1 MFTPQAMPEPLAQ
14 VLTQVREWSG
24 DDARSALV
32 SEGAEARAAWLA
44 GLQHLADA
52 VTAAALT
59 AVEVFDAHGDGE
71 VLHGAANTSA
81 WLRGALR
88 LTGPEASERV
98 RVARATRTVLADPV
112 DRLNAGELTYD
123 HVRAIER
130 GTRHLPPEQQL
141 AGARVLTDLAR
152 QATVSDVRTAATH
165 LHYVLDPD
173 GSLAESQR
181 QFDRRHLTL
190 APLMDGMTSLTG
202 LLDAESAALLDAA
215 LQPFLVP
222 GGAHDTRTTAQRR
235 ADGLTQIVQTAC
247 DHSLLPT
254 SGGQRPHV
262 NILLDP
268 RALASAP
275 TTEVSVG
282 VPSPVVSPG
291 RLLGNPGTPGF
302 LHPLSVARVACDA
315 QVTALLLDSEGVVVN
330 LGRTQRLFSASQ
342 RRLLALR
349 DGGCRYPGCD
359 RPPAHTDAHHVRSWQ
374 AGGSTD
380 IPNAILLCRHHH
392 RAVHEGGWSITIQ
405 DPARGA
411 SGPVLFDHPA
421 GHHHPSHPR
430 GP

>member
-1 MFTPQAMPEPLAQ
+1 MD
-14 VLTQVREWSG
+14 R
-24 DDARSALV
+24 
-32 SEGAEARAAWLA
+32 WL
-44 GLQHLADA
+44 
-52 VTAAALT
+52 
-59 AVEVFDAHGDGE
+59 
-71 VLHGAANTSA
+71 
-81 WLRGALR
+81 
-88 LTGPEASERV
+88 
-98 RVARATRTVLADPV
+98 
-112 DRLNAGELTYD
+112 
-123 HVRAIER
+123 
-130 GTRHLPPEQQL
+130 
-141 AGARVLTDLAR
+141 
-152 QATVSDVRTAATH
+152 
-165 LHYVLDPD
+165 
-173 GSLAESQR
+173 ESQR

-247 DHSLLPT
+247 DHSLFADER
-254 SGGQRPHV
+254 G
-262 NILLDP
+262 
-268 RALASAP
+268 SAP
-275 TTEVSVG
+275 APEHPSRPSSTGLGTHDGG
-282 VPSPVVSPG
+282 VCRCCPSPVVSPG